1 MSKTRNP
8 APLLKFSPVFR
19 LLAMPFKNNL
29 TPLLLFALALF
40 TAFYLRAADLNTMP
54 PGLHRDEGENL
65 QRSWRLLQ
73 GYGFLPDFG
82 NVPEP
87 FDAITRAGFL
97 AVAGVTP
104 FAARLFHVL
113 LKVLGVA
120 ATIAAGRALFW
131 RHPYR
136 DIIALAAGLTLAAL
150 PPSVMV
156 GRGIYAANWIPFT
169 TMLALA
175 ALVWAWRTN
184 KTRYFVLAGIFAA
197 LAVTFYLAGTAF
209 PLALLVVLLLLAAAR
224 RWRWPRR
231 AHLVLL
237 VGSGGITLL
246 PWLSMFVWIPD
257 WLSGRVSQL
266 ADGGA
271 TPLQTPVLL
280 LPNLRRALEP
290 IFIPDTVSFPVY
302 APYTTA
308 FLNPALIALFLIGL
322 AFCLWRW
329 RQVTPLVPLAVAG
342 VMLTPN
348 VLSNT
353 PETAVR
359 MSGIFAPLGLIA
371 GYGAG
376 ELLRLSRGRRR
387 QVVALG
393 LAAVLIYTPVNTRWH
408 VWYHY
413 TQQPRLL
420 DDPTSVFTWPFLY
433 REGYGDFLQQIAESE
448 QPVYVPVEQ
457 LNTDLAA
464 ALLRPKVFPTV
475 RAYSFPNLPPLPA
488 GLLLHP
494 TRSLTYGFPE
504 IDQIPQQYAL
514 ALPDSGEIIL
524 LPPLS
529 QEQAQRLEENIQTEG
544 SDLYTSQGWLIG
556 KKLNIAADDNPLM
569 PTPFRPGSPLA
580 GFDDLDLVSLDAPR
594 ILIPGTWIPV
604 TLYWRLNQRTS
615 ADYFVRVQLWDYT
628 NTSRGADRDSLG
640 FIFRHLYPTVMWT
653 PGDIITETRWVQV
666 FEDAPPGGYR
676 FAISVY
682 TYPGPTP
689 VSAEGVSDTEIQAD
703 WVLAGRAAVAPEQ
716 FTTNDQPAI
725 TADAQLSTS
734 IHLLGATFKPS
745 LDSLQAG
752 ETLNVRLYWQAGP
765 PVTTSYT
772 IFLHLKTT
780 NGDLIAQ
787 QDGLPHDGQYP
798 TWAWLPG
805 EIVVTSHRLTVPTDQ
820 PPPYTL
826 AVGMYAWPSLERLPV
841 TQDGRQQADNV
852 AVFAPE

>member
-8 APLLKFSPVFR
+8 SPLPDCAALFR
-19 LLAMPFKNNL
+19 LVAMPFQHRI
-29 TPLLLFALALF
+29 TPLLLFALALL
-40 TAFYLRAADLNTMP
+40 TAFFLRAADLNTMP

-87 FDAITRAGFL
+87 FDAIARAGFL
-97 AVAGVTP
+97 AFVGITP
-104 FAARLFHVL
+104 FNARLFHVL
-113 LKVLGVA
+113 LNVLGVA
-120 ATIAAGRALFW
+120 AAVAAGRALFW

-136 DIIALAAGLTLAAL
+136 DVIAFAAGLTLAAL
-150 PPSVMV
+150 PPSVMI
-156 GRGIYAANWIPFT
+156 GRGIYATNWIPFT

-184 KTRYFVLAGIFAA
+184 KTYYVVLAGIFAA

-209 PLALLVVLLLLAAAR
+209 PLAQLVALLLLAAAR
-224 RWRWPRR
+224 RWHWPKRI
-231 AHLVLL
+231 HLALL
-237 VGSGGITLL
+237 VGSGGVTLL

-266 ADGGA
+266 ADGSA
-271 TPLQTPVLL
+271 SPLQNPALL

-308 FLNPALIALFLIGL
+308 FLNPALAGLFLAGL
-322 AFCLWRW
+322 VFCLWRW

-342 VMLTPN
+342 VMIAPN

-359 MSGIFAPLGLIA
+359 MCGIFAPLGLIV

-376 ELLRLSRGRRR
+376 ELLRLLRGRVR
-387 QVVALG
+387 QILIVG
-393 LAAVLIYTPVNTRWH
+393 LAAIFIYTPINTRYH

-420 DDPTSVFTWPFLY
+420 DDPTSAFTWPFLY
-433 REGYGDFLQQIAESE
+433 REGYGDFLRQIAESE

-464 ALLRPKVFPTV
+464 ALLRPTAFPT
-475 RAYSFPNLPPLPA
+475 AHTYSFPNLPPLPA
-488 GLLLHP
+488 GVLWRP
-494 TRSLTYGFPE
+494 TFSLTYGFPE
-504 IDQIPQQYAL
+504 VEHMPVQYAL

-529 QEQAQRLEENIQTEG
+529 PKQAQSLEEQIQTEG
-544 SDLYTSQGWLIG
+544 SDLYASQGWLIG
-556 KKLNIAADDNPLM
+556 KKLNIPADNNPFQS
-569 PTPFRPGSPLA
+569 TPFHPGSPLA
-580 GFDDLDLVSLDAPR
+580 GFDDLDLIGLAAPR
-594 ILIPGTWIPV
+594 ILTPGTWIPV

-628 NTSRGADRDSLG
+628 NTSRGTGRDSAG

-653 PGDIITETRWVQV
+653 PGEIITETRWVQV
-666 FEDAPPGGYR
+666 YEDAPPGGYR

-682 TYPGPTP
+682 TYPGPEP
-689 VSAEGVSDTEIQAD
+689 VSAGAVADTEIQQD
-703 WVLAGRAAVAPEQ
+703 WALVGRAVVAPAQ

-725 TADAQLSTS
+725 TADAQLGAS
-734 IHLLGATFKPS
+734 IHLLGATFEPA
-745 LDSLQAG
+745 LDSRQAG
-752 ETLNVRLYWQAGP
+752 ETLNVRLYWQAEQ

-772 IFLHLKTT
+772 IFLHLKNA

-787 QDGLPHDGQYP
+787 QDALPYDGQYP
-798 TWAWLPG
+798 TWAWPPG
-805 EIVVTSHRLTVPTDQ
+805 EIIVTTHTLTVPTDQ

-826 AVGMYAWPSLERLPV
+826 AVGMYGWPSLERLPV
-841 TQDGRQQADNV
+841 IQDGQAQADNV
-852 AVFAPE
+852 VIFAPE